1 MTTIEDII
9 KFMKEYELP
18 PSWWKDD
25 ELLIPVSTIIPQLVL
40 LQSSEVDVEK
50 QVSSESDNIVTYW
63 EQIKLIMDSIDDWD
77 WWYCKRLDMPRQILI
92 DILTKHL
99 STSNVKEVE
108 QLPKKLS
115 KLDMIAEQ
123 PTIQKELDDRDN
135 DLCIIANTPKE
146 WETRIAL
153 YMRIIEYLVKKW
165 FLQTGEAHLT
175 PNTTVPK
182 DGEVKI
188 WTKIWDNWVVKIISR
203 LFTVSQENIEN
214 SNQNRREEVYVK
226 FDWWSWDV
234 SLNYIRQNCKILD

>member
-1 MTTIEDII
+1 
-9 KFMKEYELP
+9 
-18 PSWWKDD
+18 
-25 ELLIPVSTIIPQLVL
+25 
-40 LQSSEVDVEK
+40 
-50 QVSSESDNIVTYW
+50 
-63 EQIKLIMDSIDDWD
+63 
-77 WWYCKRLDMPRQILI
+77 
-92 DILTKHL
+92 
-99 STSNVKEVE
+99 
-108 QLPKKLS
+108 
-115 KLDMIAEQ
+115 MIAEQ